1 MATDAPAAPR
11 KSWVKWLLL
20 TLKILLSAA
29 LLAWALS
36 RVHPDQL
43 WERLTSIAPLWLV
56 LAVATFALSNVLGAV
71 QWARLLDMAGARLPF
86 RKVLSF
92 YWVGLFF
99 SNLLPANVG
108 GDVVRVVDVSRSTGS
123 RRAAVGATLLDRLL
137 GFVAIAFLALVAY
150 SFLPPGTVSPV
161 LLLVL
166 GLFTLATL
174 FLSLTIYHRGLLRF
188 LERRFGHVRFLDIG
202 RRLTAVA
209 DELHRYK
216 DHSGALF
223 RLFGLALVVQL
234 LRIGVHIFVARGMGI
249 TLPPLYFLVIVPI
262 LAVVVVLPISVAG
275 LGVRESAAVSL
286 FGHVGL
292 GASEA
297 VAQQLATFF
306 ICLAVNLVG
315 GVLFIARSF
324 RAPALSGA
332 EESS

>member
-1 MATDAPAAPR
+1 MVAGVAASR
-11 KSWVKWLLL
+11 TSWGKWVLL

-29 LLAWALS
+29 LLAWALA
-36 RVHPDQL
+36 RVHPEQL
-43 WERLTSIAPLWLV
+43 WERMTSIAPAWLL
-56 LAVATFALSNVLGAV
+56 LAGAAFILSNVLGAV
-71 QWARLLDMAGARLPF
+71 QWARLLHMAGARLPF
-86 RKVLSF
+86 RTVHSF

-137 GFVAIAFLALVAY
+137 GFVAIAVLALAAY
-150 SFLPPGTVSPV
+150 PFVPSGTVSPV
-161 LLLVL
+161 LLVVL
-166 GLFTLATL
+166 GLFSLATL
-174 FLSLTIYHRGLLRF
+174 FLALTIYHRGLLGL
-188 LERRFGHVRFLDIG
+188 LERRFGGVKFLDIG

-209 DELHRYK
+209 DELHRYRH
-216 DHSGALF
+216 HSGALA
-223 RLFGLALVVQL
+223 RLLGLALVVQL
-234 LRIGVHIFVARGMGI
+234 LRIGVHILVARGMGI
-249 TLPPLYFLVIVPI
+249 SLSPLYYLVIVPI
-262 LAVVVVLPISVAG
+262 LAVVVVIPVSVAG

-306 ICLAVNLVG
+306 LCLAVNLVG

-324 RAPALSGA
+324 RAPARSGA
-332 EESS
+332 EEIS